1 MASRTQISLSQPG
14 MAVVKRGTL
23 LTRYGFL
30 QQQSGAQTEA
40 VGLVLAWGLAGIME
54 QDQGAGVS
62 SGGSQILRLGALE
75 EVRVEE
81 TVSWNRSEEQVMTEG
96 GTEEG
101 KTSVA

>member
-1 MASRTQISLSQPG
+1 M
-14 MAVVKRGTL
+14 
-23 LTRYGFL
+23 
-30 QQQSGAQTEA
+30 EA
-40 VGLVLAWGLAGIME
+40 VGLLLAWGLAGIME

-81 TVSWNRSEEQVMTEG
+81 TVSWNWSEEQVMTEG

>member
-1 MASRTQISLSQPG
+1 
-14 MAVVKRGTL
+14 
-23 LTRYGFL
+23 
-30 QQQSGAQTEA
+30 
-40 VGLVLAWGLAGIME
+40 ME